1 MITSQ
6 LLEYVHKLDNK
17 MTIAS
22 NRGVTVTRQ
31 VELLKSYD
39 WVLVNPNG
47 MENILLW
54 ACIWDGFGPI
64 DVDQS
69 NGDFLVEYSQG

>member
-22 NRGVTVTRQ
+22 NRGVMVTRQ

-39 WVLVNPNG
+39 WVLVNPNS
-47 MENILLW
+47 MANILLW
-54 ACIWDGFGPI
+54 ACMWDGFGPI
-64 DVDQS
+64 DVDQL
-69 NGDFLVEYSQG
+69 NGEFLVEYLQG

>member
-17 MTIAS
+17 MIIAS
-22 NRGVTVTRQ
+22 NRGVMVTRQ

-39 WVLVNPNG
+39 WVLVNPNS
-47 MENILLW
+47 MANILLW
-54 ACIWDGFGPI
+54 ACMWDGVGPI